1 MISPMEDKHRIEENF
16 LNSISEEILLE
27 KKESKNDPIKEFVTS
42 FLNEHI
48 EATKHR
54 RKSLITAFEMFLVF
68 IYHGK
73 RFADFVSLLRVKA
86 NEFVEKEIT
95 SFSSMIW
102 FLALSTDEKRNL
114 KKRFKN
120 QMYKF
125 LFEIVSG
132 VYGIFKD
139 VRLLKIG
146 ELLHKYPFLSTRN
159 EKLKRELLNL
169 SSVVSA
175 EDVFLVGLSRVAYSS
190 GTIYNPEQLI
200 SAINNSGV
208 INLFQIN
215 DETSAFKSI
224 ETLLPSIQGKF
235 TLSKAVQNQIKW
247 IIGEYLDPRNPYT
260 KESTFLATSD
270 EVSLP
275 QLLTIAP
282 KPRDKMDSM
291 DDLPLQQISSHIP
304 ESTPC
309 LSAALQLFFKQGR
322 TVQEI
327 KAAIQAKAVNTK
339 VFDFN
344 EEDDHLMSSSE
355 FRLFKCTDCIQTPLA
370 GALSL
375 LLHAIRLLYLQET
388 LDGLS
393 VFHFTSQLLL
403 NKLCSEDLK
412 LVDAARNLNLNESE
426 YSLIIRQ
433 FLLGNKS
440 KQFTELGTV
449 QFQSIPSD
457 VIFSNSIK
465 ELLRKLER
473 KDANVFFVNISLP
486 SERNNGLPRV
496 LKYSFNAKTK
506 NFEDDSSSLSNDT
519 NDLQL
524 VLFGSV
530 YYSNLN
536 RNYKFQF
543 VSFSKKLYS
552 GKHCIVTFS
561 DGNSQN
567 IAPLEQH
574 TRLPFSIDGSY
585 NLVGLVLLRNGQI
598 GLYPPNETIWR
609 ISTDSKFI
617 NNGLP
622 LQITTICLCEL
633 ESNGRGGWLSS
644 LTINAFLALLSNSL
658 GGGQSKS
665 KNILVDASFY
675 QSFHMTRDD
684 GIDMVSEGEQTVYMK
699 YGLKLLKGIS
709 SDSLIHFPLNTDK
722 SHWRYAC
729 ADIKARIVYVMNSY
743 GSNAKEVCDRLI
755 GFFKGAYSGVWKCIS
770 LQCPYQDDGYNCGIF
785 TIMNIAYV
793 VLRIEQTQTTDV
805 LTNAKLNK
813 VWGKKIVP
821 CKQIR
826 EALAAKL
833 IHKVSNIDDI
843 LEIVKA

>member
-1 MISPMEDKHRIEENF
+1 MHTAIHYYEERKEFERIKKMISPMEDKHRIEENF
-16 LNSISEEILLE
+16 LNSISEEILSE
-27 KKESKNDPIKEFVTS
+27 KKESKNDPIQFVTS
-42 FLNEHI
+42 FLNEYI

-54 RKSLITAFEMFLVF
+54 RKSLNTAFEMFLVF
-68 IYHGK
+68 TYHGK

-95 SFSSMIW
+95 SSSSMIW
-102 FLALSTDEKRNL
+102 FCALSTDEKRNL

-159 EKLKRELLNL
+159 EKIKRELLNI

-175 EDVFLVGLSRVAYSS
+175 EDVFMVGLSRVAYSS
-190 GTIYNPEQLI
+190 GTIYNPQQLI
-200 SAINNSGV
+200 SAMKNPGV

-215 DETSAFKSI
+215 DDTSAFKTI
-224 ETLLPSIQGKF
+224 EALLPSIQGKF
-235 TLSKAVQNQIKW
+235 TLSKAVQKQIKW
-247 IIGEYLDPRNPYT
+247 IIAEYLDPRNPFT

-270 EVSLP
+270 EVSFP
-275 QLLTIAP
+275 KLLTIAP
-282 KPRDKMDSM
+282 EPRDKLDSM
-291 DDLPLQQISSHIP
+291 DDLPLQQISSSIS
-304 ESTPC
+304 ESTPF
-309 LSAALQLFFKQGR
+309 LSAALQLFFKQGI

-344 EEDDHLMSSSE
+344 KEDDHLMSSSE

-375 LLHAIRLLYLQET
+375 LLHAIRLLYLQEI

-403 NKLCSEDLK
+403 NKLCSKDLN

-449 QFQSIPSD
+449 QFSSFPSD
-457 VIFSNSIK
+457 VIFRNSMK

-486 SERNNGLPRV
+486 SESNNNGLPRV
-496 LKYSFNAKTK
+496 LKYSYNAKQN

-519 NDLQL
+519 NELQL

-567 IAPLEQH
+567 IAPLEKH

-585 NLVGLVLLRNGQI
+585 FLVGLVLLRNRQI

-617 NNGLP
+617 NNGQP
-622 LQITTICLCEL
+622 VQISTICLREL
-633 ESNGRGGWLSS
+633 DSIGREGWLSS
-644 LTINAFLALLSNSL
+644 LTIDGFLALFSNFL
-658 GGGQSKS
+658 GRVKSKS
-665 KNILVDASFY
+665 RNILVDSSFY
-675 QSFHMTRDD
+675 QTFHIIRDD
-684 GIDMVSEGEQTVYMK
+684 GLDMVSEGEQTVYMK
-699 YGLKLLKGIS
+699 YGLKLLNDIS
-709 SDSLIHFPLNTDK
+709 SDSLIHFPLNTDNN
-722 SHWRYAC
+722 HWRYAC
-729 ADIKARIVYVMNSY
+729 ADIKARIVYLMNSY
-743 GSNAKEVCDRLI
+743 GSNSKEICDRLI
-755 GFFKGAYSGVWKCIS
+755 GFFKGAYSGIWKCTS

-793 VLRIEQTQTTDV
+793 VQRIEKTQTTDV
-805 LTNAKLNK
+805 LTNLTLNR
-813 VWGKKIVP
+813 VWGKKCP
-821 CKQIR
+821 
-826 EALAAKL
+826 L
-833 IHKVSNIDDI
+833 
-843 LEIVKA
+843 

>member
-1 MISPMEDKHRIEENF
+1 
-16 LNSISEEILLE
+16 
-27 KKESKNDPIKEFVTS
+27 
-42 FLNEHI
+42 
-48 EATKHR
+48 
-54 RKSLITAFEMFLVF
+54 MFLVF

-95 SFSSMIW
+95 SSSSMIW
-102 FLALSTDEKRNL
+102 YRALSTDEKRNL

-146 ELLHKYPFLSTRN
+146 ELVHKYPFLSSRN
-159 EKLKRELLNL
+159 EKIKRELLNL

-175 EDVFLVGLSRVAYSS
+175 EDVFMVGLSRVAYSS

-215 DETSAFKSI
+215 DDTSAFKSI
-224 ETLLPSIQGKF
+224 EALLPSIQGKF
-235 TLSKAVQNQIKW
+235 TLSKAVQKQIKW
-247 IIGEYLDPRNPYT
+247 IIAEYLDPRNPFT
-260 KESTFLATSD
+260 KESSFLATSD
-270 EVSLP
+270 EVSFP

-282 KPRDKMDSM
+282 EPRDKMDSM
-291 DDLPLQQISSHIP
+291 DDLPHQQISSSIS

-322 TVQEI
+322 TVSEI

-355 FRLFKCTDCIQTPLA
+355 FRLFKCTDCIQTPLV

-403 NKLCSEDLK
+403 NKLCSKDLK

-449 QFQSIPSD
+449 KFSSIPSD
-457 VIFSNSIK
+457 VMFSNSIK

-486 SERNNGLPRV
+486 SESNNGLPRV
-496 LKYSFNAKTK
+496 LKYSYNAKTK
-506 NFEDDSSSLSNDT
+506 NFEDDSSSLSNET
-519 NDLQL
+519 NELQL

-567 IAPLEQH
+567 IAPLEKH

-617 NNGLP
+617 NDGLP

-633 ESNGRGGWLSS
+633 ESKGREGWLSS
-644 LTINAFLALLSNSL
+644 LTINAFLALLSNFL
-658 GGGQSKS
+658 GRGQSKS
-665 KNILVDASFY
+665 RNILVDSSFY
-675 QSFHMTRDD
+675 QYFHMTRDD

-709 SDSLIHFPLNTDK
+709 SDSLIHFPLNTDNN
-722 SHWRYAC
+722 HWRYAC

-743 GSNAKEVCDRLI
+743 GSNEKEVCDRLI

-805 LTNAKLNK
+805 LTNATLNK
-813 VWGKKIVP
+813 VWAKKTVP

-826 EALAAKL
+826 EALVDKL
-833 IHKVSNIDDI
+833 INKISNIDDI